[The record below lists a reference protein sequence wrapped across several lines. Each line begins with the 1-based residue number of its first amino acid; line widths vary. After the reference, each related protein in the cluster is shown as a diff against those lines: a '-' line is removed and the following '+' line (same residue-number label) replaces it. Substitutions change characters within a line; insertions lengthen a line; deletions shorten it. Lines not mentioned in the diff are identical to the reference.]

1 MGKPRKKKNQLNT
14 LDWRA
19 FQFAQYV
26 VQGYSKKDAYKM
38 IRPDVGD
45 QTARDGGN
53 RYMNNERVINYLQKH
68 QQFMTQA
75 TGVTS
80 AYLVTRLQEIIE
92 DDEQS
97 TPDKISAI
105 KEAARISGI
114 TGGGN
119 SGGNKGGGSGNGGA
133 PNINIVLKEQTKN
146 PETIQANG
154 DHGHIIR
161 EPSRA
166 EEGSDDGAT

>member
-1 MGKPRKKKNQLNT
+1 MAKPRKTKNQLGT

-26 VQGYSKKDAYKM
+26 VQGYSTKDAYKM
-38 IRPDVGD
+38 IRPDVSD
-45 QTARDGGN
+45 QTAQAGGS
-53 RYMNNERVINYLQKH
+53 RYMNNERVLNYLHKH

-80 AYLVTRLQEIIE
+80 SYLVTRLQEIIE

-97 TPDKISAI
+97 TPDRIAAI
-105 KEAARISGI
+105 KEAARISGF
-114 TGGGN
+114 TG
-119 SGGNKGGGSGNGGA
+119 GGGSGGNNGGASGNSGA

-154 DHGHIIR
+154 DHGHLVR
-161 EPSRA
+161 EASQA
-166 EEGSDDGAT
+166 DENSDDGAL